1 MTEIPNV
8 SEDSPEHVEIPA
20 EAPVIPLRD
29 LVVFPYLVV
38 PISVGRE
45 ASVKALEEAL
55 ETDRKLVLVSQR
67 DPATEVPTAEDVFKI
82 GTLSIILRM
91 ARMENEVRILAQGIA
106 RVNLVSFVQTEPY
119 LKAKIKEL
127 KEPKRSGV
135 TVDALVKTIRE
146 QFKKLAY
153 MGKNIPQEVLTT
165 AERIENPSM
174 LADMVTTNLE
184 ITLEEKQR
192 ILELIDPEKRLKQ
205 VVNHLVKEVE
215 VLSVSSKI
223 QDVAQSELG
232 KAHREY
238 ILREQ
243 LKAIQKEL
251 GEGDERQREVAEL
264 REKIGQS
271 GMPEEVTDK
280 ANKEVTRLERMHPDA
295 AEASVV
301 RTYLDVLLTLPWSL
315 STTDNL
321 NIRHVQKVLDDDHYG
336 LDDVKERLLEYLS
349 VKKIKPNM
357 KGPIL
362 CFVGPPGVG
371 KTSLG
376 RSIARAL
383 GRSFYRMSLG
393 GIRDEAEIRGHRRTY
408 VGALPGRIIQGIKIA
423 KSNNPVF
430 MLDEID
436 KVGADFRGDP
446 SGALLE
452 VLDPEQNFSF
462 SDHYLD
468 VPFDLSK
475 VMFIATANLI
485 DPIIPALKDR
495 MEIIELTSYTQRE
508 KVEIAIRHLLPKQ
521 LDEHGLKKK
530 QLQISKQSYGRMI
543 GEYTRESGVRN
554 LEREIAR
561 LCRKIARRVAD
572 GETGPFKINLETVP
586 DYLSAP
592 KFTSRESMLKD
603 TVGVATGLVWTQ
615 VGGDIILV
623 EASRMPGNGKVNL
636 TGNLGQVMQESI
648 QAAMTWV
655 RSNSKKLG
663 IDPELYK
670 NSDVHVHVPSG
681 AIPKDGPSAG
691 IVMATTIAS
700 LFTGRPV
707 RKDVAMT
714 GEISLQGRILPVGGL
729 KEKLLA
735 ANRAGMKI
743 VILPFDNER
752 ALDKIPLEV
761 KRKTRFILAKRM
773 SEVIDLAL
781 RDEIVIP
788 ELKKKTSETG
798 KESKKGKKETE
809 VLKGKKP
816 ESMESPRAHA

>member
-1 MTEIPNV
+1 M
-8 SEDSPEHVEIPA
+8 SEFPGVNEDPPEKIEIPA

-55 ETDRKLVLVSQR
+55 ETDRKLVLVTQR
-67 DPATEVPTAEDVFKI
+67 DATTEVPTPEDLYKT

-91 ARMENEVRILAQGIA
+91 ARMENEVRILAQGLS
-106 RVNLVSFVQTEPY
+106 RVNLTSYVQTEPF

-127 KEPKRSGV
+127 KEPKRVSV

-153 MGKNIPQEVLTT
+153 MGKNVPQDVLTN
-165 AERIENPSM
+165 AERIDHPGM
-174 LADMVTTNLE
+174 LADMVTTNLDLP
-184 ITLEEKQR
+184 IEEKQA

-205 VVNHLVKEVE
+205 VVNYLAKEVE
-215 VLSVSSKI
+215 VLTVSTKI

-251 GEGDERQREVAEL
+251 GEGDDRQREVAEL
-264 REKIGQS
+264 RDRVKEKQ
-271 GMPEEVTDK
+271 MPEDVRDK
-280 ANKEVTRLERMHPDA
+280 ADKEITRLERMHPDA

-301 RTYLDVLLTLPWSL
+301 RSYLDWLLILPWFDSSL
-315 STTDNL
+315 DNL
-321 NIRHVQKVLDDDHYG
+321 NIEHVHKILDEDHYG

-349 VKKIKPNM
+349 VKKIKPDM

-362 CFVGPPGVG
+362 CFAGPPGVG

-383 GRSFYRMSLG
+383 GRNFHRMSLG

-408 VGALPGRIIQGIKIA
+408 VGAMPGRIIQGIKLT
-423 KSNNPVF
+423 KTNNPVF

-446 SGALLE
+446 SSALLE

-462 SDHYLD
+462 SDHYID
-468 VPFDLSK
+468 APFDLSK

-485 DPIIPALKDR
+485 DPIIPALRDR

-508 KVEIAIRHLLPKQ
+508 KVEIALRHLLPKQ
-521 LDEHGLKKK
+521 IAEHGLKKNQVQVTK
-530 QLQISKQSYGRMI
+530 QSISKIIS
-543 GEYTRESGVRN
+543 EYTRESGVRN
-554 LEREIAR
+554 LEREIAHF
-561 LCRKIARRVAD
+561 CRKLAREVAN
-572 GETGPFKINLETVP
+572 GEKGPFKITIDSIP
-586 DYLSAP
+586 GYLGSP
-592 KFTSRESMLKD
+592 KYAYRDAMLKD
-603 TVGVATGLVWTQ
+603 TIGVATGLVWTQ
-615 VGGDIILV
+615 VGGDIIMV
-623 EASRMPGNGKVNL
+623 EASKMPGSGKVNL

-655 RSNSKKLG
+655 RSNSKKLK
-663 IDPELYK
+663 IDPDMFQKY
-670 NSDVHVHVPSG
+670 DVHVHVPSG

-691 IVMATTIAS
+691 VVMAVAITS
-700 LFTGRPV
+700 LFTEKPV
-707 RKDVAMT
+707 RKDIAMT
-714 GEISLQGRILPVGGL
+714 GEISLQGRVMPVGGL

-735 ANRAGMKI
+735 ANRAGMKT
-743 VILPFDNER
+743 VFLPYDNES
-752 ALDKIPLEV
+752 ALDKIPDEV
-761 KRKTRFILAKRM
+761 KKKTEFILVKHVG
-773 SEVIDLAL
+773 EVIALAL
-781 RDEIVIP
+781 RESETDKIDGP
-788 ELKKKTSETG
+788 KKNKKKNKKKAVALLSRKTG
-798 KESKKGKKETE
+798 NIDRPT
-809 VLKGKKP
+809 
-816 ESMESPRAHA
+816 AHA

>member
-1 MTEIPNV
+1 MTDIPSINEEPLESIEIP
-8 SEDSPEHVEIPA
+8 S

-45 ASVKALEEAL
+45 ASIKALDEAL
-55 ETDRKLVLVSQR
+55 ETDRKLILVTQR
-67 DPATEVPTAEDVFKI
+67 DITTEVPSPEDVFKT

-91 ARMENEVRILAQGIA
+91 ARMENEVRILAQGLSRIS
-106 RVNLVSFVQTEPY
+106 LTSFVQTEPY
-119 LKAKIKEL
+119 LKARIKER

-135 TVDALVKTIRE
+135 TVDALIKTIRE

-153 MGKNIPQEVLTT
+153 MGKNIPQDVLLN
-165 AERIENPSM
+165 AEKIENPGM
-174 LADMVTTNLE
+174 LADMVTTNLDLP
-184 ITLEEKQR
+184 ISEKQQ

-215 VLSVSSKI
+215 IISVSTKI

-251 GEGDERQREVAEL
+251 GEGDDRQQEIDEL
-264 REKIGQS
+264 REKVNES
-271 GMPEEVTDK
+271 GMPDDVKSK
-280 ANKEVTRLERMHPDA
+280 AEKEISRLERMHPDA

-301 RTYLDVLLTLPWSL
+301 RTYLDWLTTLPWST
-315 STTDNL
+315 STEDNL
-321 NIRHVQKVLDDDHYG
+321 NIMHVQKILDEDHYG

-349 VKKIKPNM
+349 VKKIKPDM

-362 CFVGPPGVG
+362 CFAGPPGVG

-376 RSIARAL
+376 RSIARAM
-383 GRSFYRMSLG
+383 GRNFHRISLG

-408 VGALPGRIIQGIKIA
+408 VGALPGRIIQGIRQS
-423 KSNNPVF
+423 KSNNPIF

-446 SGALLE
+446 SSALLE

-468 VPFDLSK
+468 VPFNLSR

-485 DPIIPALKDR
+485 DPILPALRDR
-495 MEIIELTSYTQRE
+495 MEIIELTSYTVRE
-508 KVEIAIRHLLPKQ
+508 KVEIARRHLLPKQ
-521 LDEHGLKKK
+521 IIEHGLKKK
-530 QLQISKQSYGRMI
+530 QVRVNKQAIERLISQ
-543 GEYTRESGVRN
+543 YTRESGVRN
-554 LEREIAR
+554 LERELAR
-561 LCRKIARRVAD
+561 MCRKIARDVAS
-572 GETGPFKINLETVP
+572 GKKGPFKVTKDLIP
-586 DYLSAP
+586 KYLG
-592 KFTSRESMLKD
+592 TERYTMRESMERD

-615 VGGDIILV
+615 VGGEIILV
-623 EASRMPGNGKVNL
+623 EASRMPGKGNLNL
-636 TGNLGQVMQESI
+636 TGHLGQVMQESI
-648 QAAMTWV
+648 QAAMSWV
-655 RSNSKKLG
+655 RSNCSTLG
-663 IDPELYK
+663 IDGKDFEKY
-670 NSDVHVHVPSG
+670 DVHVHVPSG

-691 IVMATTIAS
+691 IVMATVIAS

-707 RKDVAMT
+707 KKDIAMT
-714 GEISLQGRILPVGGL
+714 GEITLQGRVLPVGGL

-735 ANRAGMKI
+735 ANRAGMKT
-743 VILPFDNER
+743 VILPIENER
-752 ALDKIPLEV
+752 WLDKIPDEV
-761 KRKTRFILAKRM
+761 KKKTKFILVKHI
-773 SEVIDLAL
+773 SEVIDRVLVKSKAE
-781 RDEIVIP
+781 RTSKKKGTQGKRKKPTKVA
-788 ELKKKTSETG
+788 LKKKTETID
-798 KESKKGKKETE
+798 K
-809 VLKGKKP
+809 
-816 ESMESPRAHA
+816 PRAHA